1 MSGFY
6 VHVPFCAKKCSYC
19 DFHFSTRYEGYRDE
33 MVASIAQEIIER
45 KGESLSP
52 LNSLYFGGG
61 TPSLLTHKELD
72 FLIKTIR
79 ENYNTAPLM
88 EVTLEANPEDVNPDA
103 LSAWAEI
110 GFNRLSV
117 GLQSFKASDLKWMNR
132 GHSAQESLKC
142 VGLAQTAGFTDLSV
156 DLMYGL
162 PGLKKE
168 EWLDHIQTVIN
179 AGVSHISAYCLT
191 VEKGTLLSSQVKKGQ
206 RSIPE
211 DDIIEQQYQQLV
223 SYLLENGFEQYE
235 VSNFA
240 KNKRYSKHNSSY
252 WQGISYIGVG
262 PSAHS
267 FKEGYRRWNVSNN
280 SLYMRA
286 LKENNPYHEEEFL
299 SPEEKWNEL
308 FLTGLRTKWGVN
320 KSQIERFGGL
330 GKKETS
336 VLNHYVL
343 EGKLEETTKS
353 IMLSDS
359 GFLFADGIA
368 KDFFRV
374 S

>member
-33 MVASIAQEIIER
+33 MVASIAKEIIER

-61 TPSLLTHKELD
+61 TPSLLTHKELG
-72 FLIKTIR
+72 FLIKTIL

-103 LSAWAEI
+103 LNAWAKI

-132 GHSAQESLKC
+132 GHSTQEALKC
-142 VGLAQTAGFTDLSV
+142 VGLAHTAGFTDLSV

-206 RSIPE
+206 RSVPE
-211 DDIIEQQYQQLV
+211 DNIIEQQYQQLV
-223 SYLLENGFEQYE
+223 SLLRENGFEQYE

-280 SLYMRA
+280 NLYMKA

-299 SPEEKWNEL
+299 SSEEKWNEL
-308 FLTGLRTKWGVN
+308 FLTGLRTKRGIN

-330 GKKETS
+330 GKKEAD

-343 EGKLEETTKS
+343 EGKLEETAKS

>member
-88 EVTLEANPEDVNPDA
+88 EVTLEANPEDVNSDA
-103 LSAWAEI
+103 LNAWAEI

-132 GHSAQESLKC
+132 GHSAQEALKC

-206 RSIPE
+206 RSVPE

-280 SLYMRA
+280 NLYMRA
-286 LKENNPYHEEEFL
+286 LKESNPYHEEEFL

-308 FLTGLRTKWGVN
+308 FLTGLRTKWGVK

-330 GKKETS
+330 GKKEAG

-343 EGKLEETTKS
+343 EGKLEETPKS

>member
-61 TPSLLTHKELD
+61 TPSLLTHKELG

-223 SYLLENGFEQYE
+223 SYLRENGFEQYE

>member
-61 TPSLLTHKELD
+61 TPSLLTHKELG

-191 VEKGTLLSSQVKKGQ
+191 VEKGTILSSQVKKGQ
-206 RSIPE
+206 RSVPE

-223 SYLLENGFEQYE
+223 SYLRENGFEQYE

>member
-1 MSGFY
+1 
-6 VHVPFCAKKCSYC
+6 
-19 DFHFSTRYEGYRDE
+19 
-33 MVASIAQEIIER
+33 MVESIAQEIIER
-45 KGESLSP
+45 KGESRSP
-52 LNSLYFGGG
+52 LNSVYFGGG
-61 TPSLLTHKELD
+61 TPSLLTHKELG
-72 FLIKTIR
+72 FLIKTIQ
-79 ENYNTAPLM
+79 ENYTLDPLM
-88 EVTLEANPEDVNPDA
+88 EVTLEANPEDVNPEA
-103 LSAWAEI
+103 LNAWAKI

-117 GLQSFKASDLKWMNR
+117 GLQSFKGADLKWMNR
-132 GHSAQESLKC
+132 GHSAQEALKC
-142 VGLAQTAGFTDLSV
+142 IGLAQSAGFTDLSV

-206 RSIPE
+206 RSVPE
-211 DDIIEQQYQQLV
+211 DDIIEQQYQLLV
-223 SYLLENGFEQYE
+223 SFLHDNGFDQYE

-252 WQGISYIGVG
+252 WKGISYVGVG

-280 SLYMRA
+280 SLYMKA
-286 LKENNPYHEEEFL
+286 IKEKGTYHEEEFL

-330 GKKETS
+330 DKKEAG
-336 VLNHYVL
+336 VLNHYLL
-343 EGKLEETTKS
+343 EGKLEETSRS
-353 IMLSDS
+353 IALSDS

-374 S
+374 L

>member
-61 TPSLLTHKELD
+61 TPSLLTHKELG

-223 SYLLENGFEQYE
+223 SYLREKGFEQYE

>member
-1 MSGFY
+1 
-6 VHVPFCAKKCSYC
+6 
-19 DFHFSTRYEGYRDE
+19 
-33 MVASIAQEIIER
+33 MVASIAKEIIER

-61 TPSLLTHKELD
+61 TPSLLTHKELG
-72 FLIKTIR
+72 FLIKTIL

-103 LSAWAEI
+103 LNAWAKI

-132 GHSAQESLKC
+132 GHSTQEALKC
-142 VGLAQTAGFTDLSV
+142 VGLAHTAGFTDLSV

-206 RSIPE
+206 RSVPE
-211 DDIIEQQYQQLV
+211 DNIIEQQYQQLV
-223 SYLLENGFEQYE
+223 SLLRENGFEQYE

-280 SLYMRA
+280 NLYMKA

-299 SPEEKWNEL
+299 SSEEKWNEL
-308 FLTGLRTKWGVN
+308 FLTGLRTKRGIN

-330 GKKETS
+330 GKKEAD

-343 EGKLEETTKS
+343 EGKLEETAKS